1 MSWGTALLVEN
12 TWTSWRMAQEIG
24 LQSPEG
30 SSSALPPTVDSS
42 ADARAERELLEG
54 CRNGRMAAFEQLF
67 LMQGP
72 RMKSLALNLL
82 GNVADAEDVVQ
93 ETFLKVYRSIG
104 SFKGES
110 ALATWVFRILINN
123 CYDLRRRKQRRGGD
137 QPELEL
143 GAEGTPD
150 PAVPASD
157 HPLRVALERAVARL
171 RPRLRDVFLLAEVEG
186 FKHQEIGRML
196 GISEANSKNL
206 LFQAK
211 RELREI
217 LKAHPSVAR

>member
-1 MSWGTALLVEN
+1 MT
-12 TWTSWRMAQEIG
+12 QEIG
-24 LQSPEG
+24 LPSPDEPTFATPPATD
-30 SSSALPPTVDSS
+30 SAVA
-42 ADARAERELLEG
+42 ADAERELLEG
-54 CRNGRMAAFEQLF
+54 CRSGRMAAFEELF
-67 LMQGP
+67 RTQSP

-82 GNVADAEDVVQ
+82 GNVSDAEDVVQ

-110 ALATWVFRILINN
+110 ALTTWVFRILINN

-157 HPLRVALERAVARL
+157 HPLRVALERAITSL
-171 RPRLRDVFLLAEVEG
+171 RPRFREVFLLAEVEG
-186 FKHQEIGRML
+186 FKHQEIAGML

-211 RELREI
+211 RELREM
-217 LKAHPSVAR
+217 LKAHEGSMRAEQ